1 MINELPQLFGKN
13 FVIGYVLPAALTAF
27 ALMGLLD
34 LHGLTA
40 SYAAIA
46 SFVRSGSE
54 KLPLGQFGLIALTV
68 WAAAVFLLGFNY
80 KLTRLLEGYG
90 SLNPARLWRWYC
102 VGAYRKL
109 AAEMRAHDDARD
121 HAYGVAAIAFS
132 ANFPEREDLVLP
144 TRFGNIMRAAE
155 RYAQIVYAM
164 DPIQTWTRLSSVVPQ
179 AHADRIDDAK
189 AALDFWINLWF
200 GAAVVAGAEIALW
213 AWRGQPAA
221 LGMVPAAGAAAIL
234 AAKAAQSAAKQFG
247 ALIKA
252 AFDLYRKDLCAQ
264 LGLEW
269 PHTLHKERELWQA
282 VSQTMLFRDADA
294 ADDQTPF
301 RKKS

>member
-13 FVIGYVLPAALTAF
+13 FLIGYVLPAALTAF

-46 SFVRSGSE
+46 DFIREGSD
-54 KLPLGQFGLIALTV
+54 KLPLGQFGLIALII
-68 WAAAVFLLGFNY
+68 WAAAVFLLGVNY

-90 SLNPARLWRWYC
+90 RFNPAWLWRWNSLR
-102 VGAYRKL
+102 AFRKL
-109 AAEMRAHDDARD
+109 EAEMAAHDDSRD
-121 HAYGVAAIAFS
+121 HAYSAAAIAFS

-164 DPIQTWTRLSSVVPQ
+164 DSIQIWTRLLAVAPQ
-179 AHADRIDDAK
+179 AHLDRIDDAK
-189 AALDFWINLWF
+189 ASLDFWINLWF

-213 AWRGQPAA
+213 TWSGYSGGPGIALAA
-221 LGMVPAAGAAAIL
+221 VLAAIL
-234 AAKAAQSAAKQFG
+234 AAKAAQAAALQFG
-247 ALIKA
+247 ALVKA
-252 AFDLYRKDLCAQ
+252 TFDLYRKELCVQ
-264 LGLEW
+264 LGLDW
-269 PHTLHKERELWQA
+269 PHTLHQERALWQA

-294 ADDQTPF
+294 AND
-301 RKKS
+301 